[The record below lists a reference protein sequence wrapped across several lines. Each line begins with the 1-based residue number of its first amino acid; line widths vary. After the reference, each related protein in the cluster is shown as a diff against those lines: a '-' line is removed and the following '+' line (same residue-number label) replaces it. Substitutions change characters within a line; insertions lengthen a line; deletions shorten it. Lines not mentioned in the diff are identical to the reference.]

1 MSTATESNGNPTG
14 ASKLAD
20 ETRCRQMLAD
30 GRRCGGRRLRG
41 SELCLWH
48 DPEEARQQA
57 QRRLER
63 RTQNQEGEASRV
75 ELLALSEK
83 QYLEAGELRAVL
95 ARTLARLEREPI
107 SPGVAYATGYLV
119 HLLLSLG
126 APPLIR
132 KRLEDMTPEEREAR
146 HRELRRQVRLIYGWS
161 PEEAEK
167 P

>member
-1 MSTATESNGNPTG
+1 METKKMSTATESRGN
-14 ASKLAD
+14 KLAD

-48 DPEEARQQA
+48 DPEQARQQA
-57 QRRLER
+57 QRRAER
-63 RTQNQEGEASRV
+63 KAGKQKEEVNGA

-83 QYLEAGELRAVL
+83 QYLDAGELRAVL
-95 ARTLARLEREPI
+95 ARALARLEREPI
-107 SPGVAYATGYLV
+107 SAGVAYATGYLV

-126 APPLIR
+126 APPLIQ
-132 KRLEDMTPEEREAR
+132 KRLADMTPEELEAR
-146 HRELRRQVRLIYGWS
+146 SREMRRRVRLIYGWP

-167 P
+167 H